1 MSPQRVNILA
11 QQQSPEM
18 ASIDPFVVRTPTG
31 DVQGKVAQFNNL
43 SKASAHK
50 RKESEAALRRAV
62 VGREEAESEAR
73 RLKDE
78 NQTLKQKLEEVRAR
92 EIRVQKK
99 FEVFGEEK
107 RTLIDHQHKC
117 QKISEQEVRRA
128 RKEAFKYSS
137 ALVQAQE
144 DVQKARGHMEELREQ
159 ANVERHRGQ
168 KYQQEAF
175 DAQLGLASAEEE
187 VQGLKRKLSA
197 VEDERNALRTNLDDE
212 HLARIAAEGMLPL
225 PPACDPEDE
234 FASPRKSKAR
244 RISARR
250 ESLKEN
256 MDPSWKSSN
265 DIFDIMWAAEEGDEF
280 AIAKR
285 NLWVEEKRRQ
295 EAELMITYLKAEYEH
310 RPCSCKKAISQAQ
323 DHVKQ
328 GMELYVET
336 TTLLP
341 PAPTVDTLTNDGDEK
356 AISEDTI
363 VHHSP
368 QPDLNE
374 TLDSGMKSPSIHSEP
389 PLMPALRHEQSF
401 SLAAEAPTFAIHED
415 NVDFSTTA
423 DASTVYKP
431 TRKLSPIPKTAPVS
445 TTMDDFEANKENSLE
460 PAEQSMLSIK
470 SEDIETSA
478 SYSSTPRYVKEAVTE
493 PVKPINSRQV
503 TPVYTSHTT
512 TISIPLKTGESPVKK
527 QDFPFSPGATMTR
540 EQALAAIKQRRG
552 RAKSAHGTARTPMG
566 KADFRNISS
575 KSAPAM

>member
-11 QQQSPEM
+11 QPQSPETNNM
-18 ASIDPFVVRTPTG
+18 DPFVVRTPAS
-31 DVQGKVAQFNNL
+31 DVQGKVAQFNKL
-43 SKASAHK
+43 SKATAQK
-50 RKESEAALRRAV
+50 RKDNEAALRRAML
-62 VGREEAESEAR
+62 GREEAESETR
-73 RLKDE
+73 RLRDE
-78 NQTLKQKLEEVRAR
+78 NQALRQKLDEVRAR
-92 EIRVQKK
+92 EIKVAKK
-99 FEVFGEEK
+99 IEAYGEEK
-107 RTLIDHQHKC
+107 RNLIDHQHKC

-137 ALVQAQE
+137 ALVTAQE
-144 DVQKARGHMEELREQ
+144 DVQKARSHMEQLREQ
-159 ANVERHRGQ
+159 ANIERHRGQ

-175 DAQLGLASAEEE
+175 DAQLGLAGAEEE
-187 VQGLKRKLSA
+187 VQSLKRKLSA

-234 FASPRKSKAR
+234 FASPRKSKIR

-295 EAELMITYLKAEYEH
+295 EAELMISHLKAEYEQ
-310 RPCSCKKAISQAQ
+310 PCKCKGTVSQAQ
-323 DHVKQ
+323 STSKQ
-328 GMELYVET
+328 DVDLYVET
-336 TTLLP
+336 STVLP
-341 PAPTVDTLTNDGDEK
+341 AAPTISTPVVEK
-356 AISEDTI
+356 ALSEDTI

-368 QPDLNE
+368 RPDPEE
-374 TLDSGMKSPSIHSEP
+374 TLDTEAKSPSIHSEP
-389 PLMPALRHEQSF
+389 PPAADLRDEPQF
-401 SLAAEAPTFAIHED
+401 NLEPEASSFAIHED
-415 NVDFSTTA
+415 EIDFSIATEA
-423 DASTVYKP
+423 PAENHS
-431 TRKLSPIPKTAPVS
+431 KLSITPMLPTPAPRLS
-445 TTMDDFEANKENSLE
+445 NFESNKENSME
-460 PAEQSMLSIK
+460 PPEQSMLSIK
-470 SEDIETSA
+470 SEDIESSV
-478 SYSSTPRYVKEAVTE
+478 SYSSTPRHMPGTHTQ
-493 PVKPINSRQV
+493 PIKPTNSRQV

-512 TISIPLKTGESPVKK
+512 TVSVPLKTGESPVKK

-575 KSAPAM
+575 KSAPSL